1 MRAPSSELPI
11 VFDGVTVTAGAVTI
25 LDRIALTL
33 APGAPT
39 VLIGPNGS
47 GKSTLLR
54 VAMGLLAPSRGRITW
69 GGLENVPPLK
79 RAIVFQRPA
88 MLRRSAAANIRF
100 ALRAAG
106 IPRAEHAR
114 RIGEL
119 LELVGLG
126 PLADRAARR
135 LSGGEQQRLALARA
149 LARDPAVL
157 FLDEPTASL
166 DPTATKA
173 VEDIIRAVSER
184 NIKVVMATHDLGE
197 ARRLAGDVVML
208 HRGRIVETAAAASFF
223 DSRKPARPRHSSR
236 ANCSSDGRK
245 IQMKMLTRRLLIA
258 VAASFVFAGHAFA
271 QDKSIVVA
279 STTSTQDSGLFGHIL
294 PMFKAK
300 TGIDVK
306 VVAQGTG
313 QALDTARRGDA
324 DVVFVHA
331 KPAEEK
337 FLSEGFGVKRYPV
350 MYNDFVLIGPKSDP
364 AGIKGSKDIV
374 AALRAIK
381 AKGADFISR
390 GDKSGTHQ
398 AELNLWKV
406 AGIDIA
412 KDKGPWYKE
421 IGQGMG
427 AALNTASASNA
438 YVLAD
443 RGTWLSFKNRG
454 ELVIAVEGDKRL
466 FNQYGV
472 MLVNPE
478 KHPSVKK
485 DLGQQFIDWLV
496 SPEGQK
502 AIADYKINGEQLF
515 YPNASDSG
523 A

>member
-1 MRAPSSELPI
+1 
-11 VFDGVTVTAGAVTI
+11 
-25 LDRIALTL
+25 
-33 APGAPT
+33 
-39 VLIGPNGS
+39 
-47 GKSTLLR
+47 
-54 VAMGLLAPSRGRITW
+54 MGD
-69 GGLENVPPLK
+69 NK
-79 RAIVFQRPA
+79 
-88 MLRRSAAANIRF
+88 MN
-100 ALRAAG
+100 
-106 IPRAEHAR
+106 
-114 RIGEL
+114 
-119 LELVGLG
+119 
-126 PLADRAARR
+126 
-135 LSGGEQQRLALARA
+135 
-149 LARDPAVL
+149 
-157 FLDEPTASL
+157 
-166 DPTATKA
+166 
-173 VEDIIRAVSER
+173 
-184 NIKVVMATHDLGE
+184 
-197 ARRLAGDVVML
+197 
-208 HRGRIVETAAAASFF
+208 
-223 DSRKPARPRHSSR
+223 
-236 ANCSSDGRK
+236 
-245 IQMKMLTRRLLIA
+245 MLTRRLLIA
-258 VAASFVFAGHAFA
+258 AAASLAFAGSALA
-271 QDKSIVVA
+271 QDKSQEKSILVA
-279 STTSTQDSGLFGHIL
+279 STTSTQDSGLFGYIL

-313 QALDTARRGDA
+313 QALDTGRRGDA

-350 MYNDFVLIGPKSDP
+350 MYNDFILIGPKSDP

-374 AALRAIK
+374 AALGAIK

-398 AELNLWKV
+398 AELNLWKI

-412 KDKGPWYKE
+412 RDKGPWYKE

-427 AALNTASASNA
+427 AALNTASASSA

-454 ELVIAVEGDKRL
+454 DLVIAVEGDKRM

-496 SPEGQK
+496 SSEGQK

-515 YPNASDSG
+515 YPNASDTG

>member
-1 MRAPSSELPI
+1 MRKSGYR
-11 VFDGVTVTAGAVTI
+11 F
-25 LDRIALTL
+25 
-33 APGAPT
+33 
-39 VLIGPNGS
+39 S
-47 GKSTLLR
+47 GKI
-54 VAMGLLAPSRGRITW
+54 M
-69 GGLENVPPLK
+69 
-79 RAIVFQRPA
+79 
-88 MLRRSAAANIRF
+88 
-100 ALRAAG
+100 
-106 IPRAEHAR
+106 
-114 RIGEL
+114 
-119 LELVGLG
+119 
-126 PLADRAARR
+126 
-135 LSGGEQQRLALARA
+135 
-149 LARDPAVL
+149 
-157 FLDEPTASL
+157 
-166 DPTATKA
+166 
-173 VEDIIRAVSER
+173 
-184 NIKVVMATHDLGE
+184 
-197 ARRLAGDVVML
+197 
-208 HRGRIVETAAAASFF
+208 
-223 DSRKPARPRHSSR
+223 RKPKGD
-236 ANCSSDGRK
+236 N
-245 IQMKMLTRRLLIA
+245 KMNTLTRRLLIA
-258 VAASFVFAGHAFA
+258 AAAGLAFAGSAIA

-350 MYNDFVLIGPKSDP
+350 MYNDFILVGPKSDP
-364 AGIKGSKDIV
+364 AGVKGSKDIV
-374 AALRAIK
+374 AALGAIK
-381 AKGADFISR
+381 AKGSDFISR

-398 AELNLWKV
+398 AEINLWKV
-406 AGIDIA
+406 AGVDIA
-412 KDKGPWYKE
+412 KDRGPWYKE

-454 ELVIAVEGDKRL
+454 DLVIAVEGDKRL

-478 KHPSVKK
+478 KHPNVKK
-485 DLGQQFIDWLV
+485 DFGQQFIDWLV
-496 SPEGQK
+496 SSEGQK